1 MAAMPSPPSRSRR
14 ILLALAAAAILLCGL
29 RAGVGAA
36 ATADDDSVVVVVSAD
51 SPVNEIPRLH
61 LADLYL
67 GRTTR
72 FPDGESARPIDQEAG
87 SPSRT
92 AFYDTYLGRSQA
104 EIKAHWSKIIFTGR
118 GRPPKAVANDEEV
131 KELVAGD
138 PSAVGYVERRL
149 VDDSVRVVEVE

>member
-1 MAAMPSPPSRSRR
+1 VLAAVVVLAASRC
-14 ILLALAAAAILLCGL
+14 AAAAP
-29 RAGVGAA
+29 A
-36 ATADDDSVVVVVSAD
+36 ATGDDAVVVVVSAE
-51 SPVNEIPRLH
+51 SSVTELSRLH
-61 LADLYL
+61 LSDLYL

-72 FPDGESARPIDQEAG
+72 FENGEAAEPIDQDPE
-87 SPSRT
+87 SPVRT
-92 AFYDTYLGRSQA
+92 AFYEAYLGRSQA